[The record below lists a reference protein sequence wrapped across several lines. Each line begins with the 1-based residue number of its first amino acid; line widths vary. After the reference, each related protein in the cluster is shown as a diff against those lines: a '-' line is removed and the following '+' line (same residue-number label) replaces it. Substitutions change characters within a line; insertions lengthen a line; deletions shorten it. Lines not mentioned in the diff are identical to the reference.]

1 MQVVRLKGVGA
12 SLAPML
18 LREAKEH
25 TCPQS
30 SYIEWASLASS
41 GQHHQ
46 ALGKPCTNTVL
57 TLSRVKGMRG
67 TALVLRNKA
76 D

>member
-1 MQVVRLKGVGA
+1 MRLKGAGA
-12 SLAPML
+12 STAPML

-30 SYIEWASLASS
+30 SCIEWASLASS

-46 ALGKPCTNTVL
+46 ALGKPCADEVL
-57 TLSRVKGMRG
+57 PLGRVKGMRG